1 MKILSALSAAFVVCA
16 TLLIS
21 PLSITPA
28 VAQSATVEAPRVL
41 DISVQSMDGRIAA
54 AVTFSTKVQGS
65 VDLDKWLNIETLA
78 GERIDGSWILNE
90 KAKTLYFTNIE
101 PEQSYLVSVES
112 GLPLANQQILESGSS
127 AQVDVQA
134 ISPML
139 GFAGNGNL
147 LAGSLS
153 DGLPV
158 IAVNVP
164 QVDVDFYRIPQ
175 SQLVA
180 FLSENSR
187 RGQLDFWQVE
197 GYIDSLEL
205 TYSARFD
212 LQLARNQTATSY
224 LPIKSIPALQ
234 PQGVYL
240 AVMRKSGQYRY
251 SYPSTWFAISDL
263 GVHMRIYADSADV
276 TVSSLASAEPIE
288 KVQLTLLDA
297 NGKQIAQRSSNKTG
311 FASFSQS
318 QLDKAH
324 LLMAIKGQ
332 QTSIVRLFGPVLD
345 LSEFPVAGIMDSPRQ
360 LFFYAE
366 RDLYRPGEALTVSAL
381 LRDSDGKLLP
391 PHVLTFKLKRPDGRI
406 ASEQR
411 LSANVLGYYAS
422 HWQLPKDAPTGAWS
436 VTAQLAGQ
444 AATSYALQVEEF
456 LPERME
462 LILQAPEFV
471 ATDALYQVSATG
483 KYLYGA
489 PASSNILQSELVTK
503 LAAHPFKDFSE
514 YHFANPQIADFN
526 RRISLEDSQLDALGE
541 LKIAPQSFWGKA
553 KTPLRLKMYTS
564 LLDSGGRP
572 VKRIANSFALP
583 AEQLLGIRPMFA
595 DDTAPYD
602 SNASFQLLLTDGK
615 AKLAVDN
622 LSVKLIREQRNYHW
636 LYTQAEGWTS
646 DYTERHYTVSN
657 TQLNISAGQVATVS
671 LPVDWGYY
679 RLEVTN
685 PATKIVTGY
694 KFRAGWSAD
703 ETVLAGRPDRIGLAL
718 NKQKYAV
725 GDLVEVEIK
734 APAAGRGYLLVESDQ
749 ALHRQLIDVP
759 AEGTKASFI
768 VQPGWDTHNLY
779 ISVLLIQPGS
789 QRQQKLPRRM
799 MGIAPLS
806 LDREQR
812 KLTLKLTAPTKILPN
827 TQLSV
832 PIKVAVAS
840 ANTAANKLRG
850 PVQLTLAAVDVGV
863 LNISKFESPDPF
875 SGFFQQRAY
884 GVNARDSYADLI
896 NADAGVMAQL
906 KFGGDGDLVQGGEAD
921 PDVQIVSLFSGLVDV
936 DASGE
941 ATVQMNIPNFNGR
954 LRLMALAFSADSFG
968 STEQELEVAAPIVAQ
983 LSKPRF
989 LRGGDES
996 QLALD
1001 LNNLSGMPQQLELQ
1015 LDLGQGLSFSA
1026 ASEESKQRQSLSV
1039 SLAVGEK
1046 RVLYFPLQA
1055 AMDYRSVEIDL
1066 SLANIA
1072 LTDSRAK
1079 MDLTR
1084 HWQLSVRPAWAISNR
1099 QWQKVLSAK
1108 QSFKLDKQ
1116 QLSDMLAQGL
1126 SGQLNVSSK
1135 PPLDI
1140 ASHFSALKA
1149 YPYGCLEQ
1157 TTSGVFPQ
1165 LYVDDQ
1171 LLAELGI
1178 SGSQGEARS
1187 SAIKLAI
1194 ARLQGMQRSSG
1205 GFGLWSEQSPE
1216 EHWLSVYVLDFLL
1229 RATAAGY
1236 QVPEQNLQK
1245 LLQRVSTYLRNP
1257 GKIRSYYE
1265 NINSE
1270 TKFAIRAYAGQ
1281 VLARHKAAPLSIL
1294 RQIYQRRSANE
1305 TPMALLQLGLA
1316 LQSAG
1321 DNTRATQAIDEAL
1334 SRVDDFGSEDIYY
1347 SSKVR
1352 DLALGS
1358 FWLLESDAAS
1368 SSWQP
1373 LLLRLVQ
1380 QLGERQWLSTQE
1392 RNALFLLGKELRKT
1406 ASSEMSL
1413 AWQLAGKKIQQQ
1425 LQRLQVPLNSTQ
1437 LQQAIE
1443 LQNLGSGSVYL
1454 NLRASGYQRS
1464 APKPLDRG
1472 LRLQRKFY
1480 QLNGEPFNAQSI
1492 RSGDKLIVEL
1502 TVSADRRLRHALIVD
1517 QLPAG
1522 LEIEN
1527 QNLADSYDQS
1537 DLQLH
1542 GESISVL
1549 MEDLQINYQEYRDD
1563 RFVMALD
1570 LPRGAEQ
1577 RLYYLVRAVTPG
1589 RFNIPATFAED
1600 MYRPEIRHQGASAG
1614 TIMVTP
1620 R

>member
-1 MKILSALSAAFVVCA
+1 MKYLSAAFAALFVCA
-16 TLLIS
+16 TLLIN
-21 PLSITPA
+21 PLLIGSA
-28 VAQSATVEAPRVL
+28 LAQTVNAETARVL
-41 DISVQSMDGRIAA
+41 DISVQSIDGRIAA
-54 AVTFSTKVQGS
+54 AVTFSSKVQGS
-65 VDLDKWLNIETLA
+65 VDLDKWLNIETLE
-78 GERIDGSWILNE
+78 GEQIDGSWILDE
-90 KAKTLYFTNIE
+90 KAKILYFTNIE
-101 PEQSYLVSVES
+101 PERSYLVSVEP
-112 GLPLANQQILESGSS
+112 GLPLGDLKFLKTGSS

-147 LAGSLS
+147 LAGTLS

-164 QVDVDFYRIPQ
+164 QVDVDFYRIPE

-187 RGQLDFWQVE
+187 RGQLDFWQVRD
-197 GYIDSLEL
+197 YVDSFEL
-205 TYSARFD
+205 AYTARFD

-224 LPIKSIPALQ
+224 LPIKNIVPLQ
-234 PQGVYL
+234 RQGVYL

-251 SYPSTWFAISDL
+251 SYPSTWFAVSDL
-263 GVHMRIYADSADV
+263 GVHMRIYADRADV

-297 NGKQIAQRSSNKTG
+297 NGKQIARRSSNATG
-311 FASFSQS
+311 FTSFSAS
-318 QLDKAH
+318 QLDKAQ

-345 LSEFPVAGIMDSPRQ
+345 LSEFPVSGIVDSPRQ

-391 PHVLTFKLKRPDGRI
+391 PQVLTFKLKRPDGRI

-444 AATSYALQVEEF
+444 AASSYALQVEEF

-462 LILQAPEFV
+462 LLLETPEFV
-471 ATDALYQVSATG
+471 ATDAPFQVSVTG

-514 YHFANPQIADFN
+514 YHFSNPQIADFN
-526 RRISLEDSQLDALGE
+526 RRISLDDSHLDKLGE
-541 LKIAPQSFWGKA
+541 LKIAPKSFWGKA
-553 KTPLRLKMYTS
+553 KTPLRLKLYAS

-572 VKRIANSFALP
+572 VSRIANSFALP

-595 DDTAPYD
+595 DDSAPYD
-602 SNASFQLLLTDGK
+602 SNASFELLLTDGK
-615 AKLAVDN
+615 TKLAADN
-622 LSVKLIREQRNYHW
+622 LQVKLIREQRNYHW
-636 LYTQAEGWTS
+636 LYTEGEGWTS
-646 DYTERHYTVSN
+646 DYTERHYSVSN
-657 TQLNISAGQVATVS
+657 TQLSISEGQIATVS
-671 LPVDWGYY
+671 LPVDWGHY

-718 NKQKYAV
+718 NKQRYRV

-734 APAAGRGYLLVESDQ
+734 PPAAGRGYLLVESDQ

-759 AEGTKASFI
+759 AEGAKVSFK

-779 ISVLLIQPGS
+779 VSVLLIQPGS
-789 QRQQKLPRRM
+789 ERQQKLPRRM
-799 MGIAPLS
+799 LGIAPLA
-806 LDREQR
+806 LDREER
-812 KLTLKLTAPTKILPN
+812 KLQLTLEAPSKIRPN

-832 PIKVAVAS
+832 PIKISVAAGS
-840 ANTAANKLRG
+840 TANKLRG
-850 PVQLTLAAVDVGV
+850 PLQLTLAAVDVGV
-863 LNISKFESPDPF
+863 LNISRFESPDPF
-875 SGFFQQRAY
+875 TGFFQQRAY
-884 GVNARDSYADLI
+884 GVDARDSYADLI
-896 NADAGVMAQL
+896 NADAGVLAQL
-906 KFGGDGDLVQGGEAD
+906 KFGGDGDSLQGGEAD

-936 DASGE
+936 DARGE
-941 ATVQMNIPNFNGR
+941 ATVQMDIPNFNGR
-954 LRLMALAFSADSFG
+954 LRLMAVAFSADSFG
-968 STEQELEVAAPIVAQ
+968 SEQRDIEVAAPIVAQ

-989 LRGGDES
+989 LRGGDQS

-1001 LNNLSGMPQQLELQ
+1001 LNNLSGLQQQLELQ

-1026 ASEESKQRQSLSV
+1026 ASGEARQRQSLSV
-1039 SLAVGEK
+1039 SLAAGEK
-1046 RVLYFPLQA
+1046 RVLYFPVQA
-1055 AMDYRSVEIDL
+1055 AMDYRSVAIDL

-1072 LTDSRAK
+1072 LTDSK
-1079 MDLTR
+1079 QTIDLAR
-1084 HWQLSVRPAWAISNR
+1084 HWQLSVQPAWAITDR
-1099 QWQKVLSAK
+1099 QWQKVLSPK
-1108 QSFKLDKQ
+1108 QSFNLDGTE
-1116 QLSDMLAQGL
+1116 LRDLIPGGL
-1126 SGQLNVSSK
+1126 SGQLNVSSR

-1140 ASHFSALKA
+1140 ASHLSALKA

-1178 SGSQGEARS
+1178 SGSEGEARS
-1187 SAIKLAI
+1187 SAIELAI

-1236 QVPEQNLQK
+1236 QVPEQNLKK

-1265 NINSE
+1265 EINAE

-1294 RQIYQRRSANE
+1294 RQMYQRRSAHE
-1305 TPMALLQLGLA
+1305 TPLALLQLGLA

-1321 DNTRATQAIDEAL
+1321 DNNRAAQAIGEAL
-1334 SRVDDFGSEDIYY
+1334 SGVDDFGSERIYY
-1347 SSKVR
+1347 SSRVR

-1368 SSWQP
+1368 SNWQP
-1373 LLLRLVQ
+1373 LLLSLVQ
-1380 QLGERQWLSTQE
+1380 ALEQRQWLSTQE

-1406 ASSEMSL
+1406 AGSEMHL
-1413 AWQLAGKKIQQQ
+1413 VWQLAGKKMQQQ
-1425 LQRLQVPLNSTQ
+1425 LQRLQVPLTNAQ
-1437 LQQAIE
+1437 LQQSIE
-1443 LQNLGSGSVYL
+1443 LQNLGTGNVYL

-1464 APKPLDRG
+1464 APQPLDKG

-1480 QLNGEPFNAQSI
+1480 QLNGEPFNTQSI

-1522 LEIEN
+1522 MEIEN

-1542 GESISVL
+1542 GESISQL

-1570 LPRGAEQ
+1570 LPGKRTQ
-1577 RLYYLVRAVTPG
+1577 KVYYLVRAVTPG
-1589 RFNIPATFAED
+1589 TFSIPPTFAED
-1600 MYRPEIRHQGASAG
+1600 MYRPEIRHQGSAAG
-1614 TIMVTP
+1614 TLMVTP

>member
-1 MKILSALSAAFVVCA
+1 MRFLSVISAALLVGA

-21 PLSITPA
+21 PLSIAPA
-28 VAQSATVEAPRVL
+28 VAQSVNVEAPRVL

-54 AVTFSTKVQGS
+54 AVTFSTKVLGS
-65 VDLDKWLNIETLA
+65 VDLDKWLNIETFA
-78 GERIDGSWILNE
+78 GERVAGSWILDE

-101 PEQSYLVSVES
+101 PEQSYLVSVEP
-112 GLPLANQQILESGSS
+112 GLPLADQQLLEIGSS
-127 AQVDVQA
+127 AQIDVQA

-164 QVDVDFYRIPQ
+164 QVDVDFYRIPE
-175 SQLVA
+175 SRLVS

-197 GYIDSLEL
+197 DYIDSFEL
-205 TYSARFD
+205 VYTARFD
-212 LQLARNQTATSY
+212 LKLARNQTATSY
-224 LPIKSIPALQ
+224 LPIKSIAALQ
-234 PQGVYL
+234 RQGVYL

-263 GVHMRIYADSADV
+263 GVHMRIYADRADV

-297 NGKQIAQRSSNKTG
+297 NGKPIAQRSSSATG

-318 QLDKAH
+318 QLDKAQ

-345 LSEFPVAGIMDSPRQ
+345 LSEFPVSGIVDSPRQ

-391 PHVLTFKLKRPDGRI
+391 PQVLTFKLKLPDGRI

-422 HWQLPKDAPTGAWS
+422 RWQLPKDAPTGTWS

-456 LPERME
+456 LPERMQ
-462 LILQAPEFV
+462 LILDAPEYL
-471 ATDALYQVSATG
+471 ANDAPYLVSVTG

-489 PASSNILQSELVTK
+489 PASSNILQAELVTK

-514 YHFANPQIADFN
+514 YHFSNPQISDFN
-526 RRISLEDSQLDALGE
+526 RRISLDDSRLDKLGE
-541 LKIAPQSFWGKA
+541 LSVAAESFWGKA
-553 KTPLRLKMYTS
+553 KTPLRLKMYAS

-572 VKRIANSFALP
+572 VSRIANSFALP
-583 AEQLLGIRPMFA
+583 AGQLLGIRPMFA

-615 AKLAVDN
+615 AKLAGAN
-622 LSVKLIREQRNYHW
+622 LEVKLIREQRNYHW

-646 DYTERHYTVSN
+646 DYTEHHYTVSN
-657 TQLNISAGQVATVS
+657 TQLSISAGQVATVS
-671 LPVDWGYY
+671 LPVDWGHY

-718 NKQKYAV
+718 NKQNYAV

-779 ISVLLIQPGS
+779 VSVLLIQPGAD
-789 QRQQKLPRRM
+789 RQQKLPRRM
-799 MGIAPLS
+799 MGIAPLR
-806 LDREQR
+806 LDREER
-812 KLTLKLTAPTKILPN
+812 KLQLTLTSPSKIRPN

-832 PIKVAVAS
+832 GIKVSVDPTNS
-840 ANTAANKLRG
+840 ATNKLRG

-875 SGFFQQRAY
+875 TGFFQQRAY
-884 GVNARDSYADLI
+884 GVAARDSYADLI

-906 KFGGDGDLVQGGEAD
+906 KFGGDGDLVQEGEAD
-921 PDVQIVSLFSGLVDV
+921 PDVQIVSLFSGVVDV

-941 ATVQMNIPNFNGR
+941 ATVQMDIPNFNGR

-968 STEQELEVAAPIVAQ
+968 SEQQELQVAAPIVAQ
-983 LSKPRF
+983 LNKPRF
-989 LRGGDES
+989 LRGGDQS

-1001 LNNLSGMPQQLELQ
+1001 LNNLSGLQQQLELQ
-1015 LDLGQGLSFSA
+1015 LNLGQGLSFSA
-1026 ASEESKQRQSLSV
+1026 VSDAAKQRQSLSV

-1046 RVLYFPLQA
+1046 RVLYFPVQA

-1066 SLANIA
+1066 SLSNIA
-1072 LTDSRAK
+1072 LADSRQTIELA
-1079 MDLTR
+1079 R
-1084 HWQLSVRPAWAISNR
+1084 HWQLSVKPAWAITDR
-1099 QWQKVLSAK
+1099 QWQKVLSPQ
-1108 QSFKLDKQ
+1108 QSFNLDEQ
-1116 QLSDMLAQGL
+1116 QLSDMLAQSL
-1126 SGQLNVSSK
+1126 SGQLNVSSR

-1171 LLAELGI
+1171 LLTELGI
-1178 SGSQGEARS
+1178 SGSEGEARS

-1205 GFGLWSEQSPE
+1205 GFGLWSDQSPE

-1229 RATAAGY
+1229 RAKLAGY

-1245 LLQRVSTYLRNP
+1245 LLKRVATYLRNP

-1265 NINSE
+1265 KINSE

-1281 VLARHKAAPLSIL
+1281 VLARNKAAPLSIL
-1294 RQIYQRRSANE
+1294 RQMYQRRSATE
-1305 TPMALLQLGLA
+1305 TPLALLQLGLA

-1321 DNTRATQAIDEAL
+1321 DNNRATQAIAEAL
-1334 SRVDDFGSEDIYY
+1334 SRVDDFGSQRIYY

-1358 FWLLESDAAS
+1358 FWLLESGAAGS
-1368 SSWQP
+1368 NWQP

-1380 QLGERQWLSTQE
+1380 QLEQRQWLSTQE
-1392 RNALFLLGKELRKT
+1392 RNALFLLGKELRKNGRFRN
-1406 ASSEMSL
+1406 AFSL
-1413 AWQLAGKKIQQQ
+1413 ATG
-1425 LQRLQVPLNSTQ
+1425 
-1437 LQQAIE
+1437 
-1443 LQNLGSGSVYL
+1443 
-1454 NLRASGYQRS
+1454 
-1464 APKPLDRG
+1464 
-1472 LRLQRKFY
+1472 
-1480 QLNGEPFNAQSI
+1480 GEENA
-1492 RSGDKLIVEL
+1492 
-1502 TVSADRRLRHALIVD
+1502 VS
-1517 QLPAG
+1517 
-1522 LEIEN
+1522 N
-1527 QNLADSYDQS
+1527 YS
-1537 DLQLH
+1537 DCK
-1542 GESISVL
+1542 S
-1549 MEDLQINYQEYRDD
+1549 
-1563 RFVMALD
+1563 
-1570 LPRGAEQ
+1570 P
-1577 RLYYLVRAVTPG
+1577 
-1589 RFNIPATFAED
+1589 
-1600 MYRPEIRHQGASAG
+1600 
-1614 TIMVTP
+1614 
-1620 R
+1620 